1 MGKVRGGRSNKIQRR
16 AKMGGTKEN
25 KWRECGEGGGRMLGG
40 RKENVGRK
48 EGVSREKVG
57 REEIGVREK

>member
-25 KWRECGEGGGRMLGG
+25 KWRECGEGGGRLLGG
-40 RKENVGRK
+40 RKE
-48 EGVSREKVG
+48 
-57 REEIGVREK
+57 